1 VIGALAAL
9 ASSFTWSAGSV
20 VYARLSREYAP
31 SQVSFT
37 RALVALPLFLFA
49 AFVIEGADLQQSW
62 TQLASGNALWLL
74 MSMIASYGLGDV
86 AFLWSTRSLG
96 IPGALAIASSYP
108 FWSAFAGYAFQSEA
122 LSPIKVVGIVG
133 TVTGTILVVLVGYH
147 HRQKNAKHWLD
158 RFEVGLGLGFLTSL
172 FWALN
177 TFSVARG
184 GQGLS
189 PNVANAVRMLVA
201 LGLCPIIGY
210 FILGKWRGGI
220 SWKRFKPLGW
230 VFVLEAYGGSFFFM
244 YGLSHAPLAVASA
257 LSSLAPVIS
266 VPAAWAGKHEPV
278 SWLKA
283 LGVCIAVAGAV
294 LLVQ

>member
-9 ASSFTWSAGSV
+9 ASSFTWSAGSA

-37 RALVALPLFLFA
+37 RALVALPLFFFSAL
-49 AFVIEGADLQQSW
+49 VLERVDLQQSLS
-62 TQLASGNALWLL
+62 QLASGNAFWLV

-86 AFLWSTRSLG
+86 AFLWSTRALG

-108 FWSAFAGYAFQSEA
+108 FWSAFAGYLFQGEV
-122 LSPIKVVGIVG
+122 LSPTKIAGITC

-147 HRQKNAKHWLD
+147 HRQKNATHWLD

-172 FWALN
+172 CWALN

-189 PNVANAVRMLVA
+189 PNVANTVRMLVA
-201 LGLCPIIGY
+201 LVLCPIIGY
-210 FILGKWRGGI
+210 FILRKWRGGI

-230 VFVLEAYGGSFFFM
+230 IFVLEAYGGSFFFM

-278 SWLKA
+278 SWIKA
-283 LGVCIAVAGAV
+283 MGVCIAVVGAV